1 MVDNC
6 PSGCFT
12 KLQNAV
18 DVSSYATTSLSSAL
32 EQCVNSL
39 NWIPYDN
46 TTTLNSCGNG
56 YSNTEY
62 LDNKIQYIDT
72 GFQPYHDLQS
82 DDFYIEFING
92 SSINAIPYEKEEKCK
107 VDKGCENKKGEEKEM
122 FKVIDYV
129 IVDYEIL
136 KEDKVVKVM
145 FSDGTFEKMV
155 CHEDDV
161 FDLRTC
167 LFIAMA
173 KHLYKD
179 ELTWEGIEYKYKEFM
194 FTKKYIKVVDT
205 VIKTHNK
212 KLKEEA
218 KERAKEEDK
227 KRALAN
233 KKRKHARYVER
244 RKQRRLNEQAKA
256 VCEGLKMYDKCQE
269 EKARIA
275 REEYCDTNCERC

>member
-12 KLQNAV
+12 KLQNDV

-32 EQCVNSL
+32 AQCVNSA

-46 TTTLNSCGNG
+46 TTTLNSCEDG

-72 GFQPYHDLQS
+72 GYRT
-82 DDFYIEFING
+82 DDGVEIIFKNGNYILSVGRDN
-92 SSINAIPYEKEEKCK
+92 SSEQ
-107 VDKGCENKKGEEKEM
+107 KGEEKEM
-122 FKVIDYV
+122 VKVIDPV
-129 IVDYEIL
+129 IVNYEII
-136 KEDKVVKVM
+136 KPDKVVKVT
-145 FSDGTFEKMV
+145 FNDEGTEKMV

-161 FDLRTC
+161 FDLRKC
-167 LFIAMA
+167 LFIAIA
-173 KHLYKD
+173 KHLYKN
-179 ELTWEGIEYKYKEFM
+179 EYTWEGIEYMAQQISYKKM
-194 FTKKYIKVVDT
+194 YVKIVDKAIKE
-205 VIKTHNK
+205 HNK
-212 KLKEEA
+212 AEKEKLKEE
-218 KERAKEEDK
+218 KDEEIK
-227 KRALAN
+227 KNALAN

-269 EKARIA
+269 EKVRIA
-275 REEYCDTNCERC
+275 REEYCNTNCERC